1 MPSINNIKIAG
12 KMRIAFAAILAVVV
26 VGQIVNAFMVQELK
40 RADVAAEEQQTISNA
55 IAGLARLASDEH
67 MANQKFLVTGDRS
80 NIGIYEEA
88 RKAFAIQYQNTR
100 QITSNTPVLND
111 AITKFA
117 NLHQEWE
124 TSVADRQI
132 QLMRNHLTVNEA
144 RAIEVSGEPSRLIT
158 QAQAVLDE
166 IRTLQ
171 ADSARARQ
179 NEKQAEFSVLRDAS
193 IFIPLLSLIL
203 AAAFSFLLTRAIA
216 RPITAM
222 TETMRQLAD
231 DNLDV
236 EIADHDRRDEIG
248 EMAGAVRVFR
258 DNARQVAQLK
268 QVQEQSERKAEE
280 ERVELLDDVVRQIK
294 SGVGR
299 VASKLSAI
307 SLNVKDS
314 AHSLTT
320 QARQTSEQSTTVA
333 SASNQAAQ
341 NVETVAAATEEL
353 SASVSE
359 IGHQIEKSK
368 RMTDDAVAEVQ
379 KTDANV
385 SGLASAAAAIGQVV
399 DLISDIA
406 EQTNLLALNAT
417 IEAAR
422 AGEAGKGFAVV
433 ASEVKHLAGQTAR
446 ATEEIA
452 GQVTGIQSASRDAV
466 AAIASIRKVIDE
478 LGNMS
483 GTIAAATEQQ
493 AAATKEIARNV
504 EQAAAGTSAVN
515 ANISQVAEAAN
526 ATGSSAQAL
535 MTTSDDLGLDAQS
548 LEREVDDLIRK
559 IRTAAGHTDIP
570 MAEAAE

>member
-1 MPSINNIKIAG
+1 MPSFNNIKIAG
-12 KMRIAFAAILAVVV
+12 KMQIAFAAILAVVII
-26 VGQIVNAFMVQELK
+26 GQVVNAFMVQELK
-40 RADVAAEEQQTISNA
+40 RADVAAEEQQMISNA
-55 IAGLARLASDEH
+55 IAGLARTAGNEY
-67 MANQKFLVTGDRS
+67 MANQKFLVTGERS

-88 RKAFAIQYQNTR
+88 RKAFAIQYQNAL

-144 RAIEVSGEPSRLIT
+144 RAIEVSGEPSRLIA

-166 IRTLQ
+166 IRAQQ

-179 NEKQAEFSVLRDAS
+179 NEKKAEFTILHDAS
-193 IFIPLLSLIL
+193 IFIPLLSMIL

-222 TETMRQLAD
+222 TETMRQLAN

-236 EIADHDRRDEIG
+236 EITDNDRRDEIG

-268 QVQEQSERKAEE
+268 QVQEQAERKAEE
-280 ERVELLDDVVRQIK
+280 ERVKLLDDVVQQIE
-294 SGVGR
+294 SGVGH
-299 VASKLSAI
+299 VAAKLSAI

-314 AHSLTT
+314 AHSLTS
-320 QARQTSEQSTTVA
+320 QARQTSEQSATVA

-368 RMTDDAVAEVQ
+368 RITDDAVAEVQ

-452 GQVTGIQSASRDAV
+452 GQVTGIQSASQDAV
-466 AAIASIRKVIDE
+466 TAMASITKVIDE

-526 ATGSSAQAL
+526 ATGSNAQAL
-535 MTTSDDLGLDAQS
+535 MTTSEDLGLDAQS

-559 IRTAAGHTDIP
+559 IRTAAGHTDTP

>member
-483 GTIAAATEQQ
+483 GIIAAATEQQ